1 MEVALWV
8 GAVLQV
14 QKTFQSKTLNLIFV
28 FNSAVYEQKI
38 LKGWVI
44 QQDTDSKHMKKIQ
57 ISPCLK
63 PPRISLNVAFKEPD
77 FIVTV

>member
-1 MEVALWV
+1 MGWSCFASSEDFPMEN
-8 GAVLQV
+8 
-14 QKTFQSKTLNLIFV
+14 TELNFV

-44 QQDTDSKHMKKIQ
+44 QQDTDSKHINKIK

-63 PPRISLNVAFKEPD
+63 PPRISLNVASKELD